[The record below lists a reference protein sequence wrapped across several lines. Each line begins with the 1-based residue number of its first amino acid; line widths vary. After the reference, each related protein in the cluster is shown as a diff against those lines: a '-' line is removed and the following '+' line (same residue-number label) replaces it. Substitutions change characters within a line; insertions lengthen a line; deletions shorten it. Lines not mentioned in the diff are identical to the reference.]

1 MAVEERMKLIIA
13 QIVAILLEKWET
25 YTGLKEQQY
34 PSVAALMIK
43 LREFWSKHNED
54 VCDHFDSTDRRVH
67 TFFICCVLDHE
78 VLGSLLKGGTGCLQV
93 SI

>member
-25 YTGLKEQQY
+25 YAGLKEQQY

-43 LREFWSKHNED
+43 LREFWSKHGED
-54 VCDHFDSTDRRVH
+54 VLIIS
-67 TFFICCVLDHE
+67 IAPIAVLI
-78 VLGSLLKGGTGCLQV
+78 LFLFAAYLITRC
-93 SI
+93 